1 MFSEKLL
8 IFKIGKGKYAFN
20 TTYVDRII
28 KYENLTELPSTQ
40 KTLLGLYNHEG
51 NVIKIYS
58 LAKRLGLEFKDDN
71 THKKIIIVKNNDVL
85 VGIVVDEVLEVFNY
99 NKENK
104 NDNSDLN
111 KNSPEIEV
119 LDFKYVK
126 DMILINN
133 EIVIYLLAPKIVEIE
148 LEESKS

>member
-58 LAKRLGLEFKDDN
+58 LAKRLGLEFNEDN
-71 THKKIIIVKNNDVL
+71 AHKKIIIVKNNDVL

-104 NDNSDLN
+104 NYNSDLN
-111 KNSPEIEV
+111 KNSSDMEV

>member
-58 LAKRLGLEFKDDN
+58 LAKRLGLEFNEDN
-71 THKKIIIVKNNDVL
+71 AHKKIIIVKNNDVL

-104 NDNSDLN
+104 NYNSELN